1 MNDKKLTICAWCT
14 IVKLSIAIY
23 LRSGGNTMIF
33 SKLVEKM
40 SKEYSINIL
49 SLSDDL
55 EIQDVALIDNKH
67 ENSVKNT
74 LYFGY
79 DKQLKNRT
87 SAPAQCILAH
97 TENSSL
103 SIPNVGN
110 LALVDEAS
118 LFTVFNDA
126 KTLIETTRSK
136 GIFEELTAL
145 ADETHSIEAVLD
157 AASLRLGNSLLFC
170 DMNFKIIA
178 SSMSIP
184 VPDPLWKDNIKQGYC
199 SYEFIN
205 GVMELDSIR
214 NASQTTTA
222 VEVTCD
228 QSPYR
233 KLSSKVFHNRA
244 QVGFI
249 LMIEGDS
256 KLLPSHYEML
266 STVSSII
273 SYTIDYYA
281 PDLFE
286 GISLYQQ
293 ILYDL
298 LIGAPSKDIMP
309 RLSELHFPSKMLTL
323 FICPTRYLGRQ
334 HLKKYT
340 SKNLKRLIPGTH
352 VTYHKN
358 GIVAIIPIKNDAE
371 IDNEQLKLLDEFSQT
386 EHVRIGISNSFSS
399 IENFVSHF
407 EQANAALELGQ
418 KLNPNEL
425 ICRYLNYQVFDLFS
439 EVKNPDILGRFCH
452 PALAVLRQYDHNNKT
467 HLYETL
473 CVFLDNGCNIKL
485 TSEHLYIHRNSL
497 VYRLNRI
504 TEICH
509 IDLEDINTT
518 FLLRL
523 SFLIDSYN
531 RLNTVNTWR

>member
-1 MNDKKLTICAWCT
+1 
-14 IVKLSIAIY
+14 
-23 LRSGGNTMIF
+23 MIF

-40 SKEYSINIL
+40 SKDYTINVL
-49 SLSDDL
+49 SLNEDL

-67 ENSVKNT
+67 ENTLRHT

-79 DKQLKNRT
+79 DKQLINGT
-87 SAPAQCILAH
+87 SVPAQCILAH
-97 TENSSL
+97 TENSAVPL
-103 SIPNVGN
+103 QDADN
-110 LALVDEAS
+110 LALVDETS
-118 LFTVFNDA
+118 LFTIFNEA
-126 KTLIETTRSK
+126 KTLIETTRTK

-145 ADETHSIEAVLD
+145 ADKTHSIEAVLD
-157 AASLRLGNSLLFC
+157 AASVRLGNSLLFC

-178 SSMSIP
+178 SSISIP
-184 VPDPLWKDNIKQGYC
+184 VLDPLWKENIKQGYC

-205 GVMELDSIR
+205 GVKELESIR
-214 NASQTTTA
+214 NASQTAVA

-228 QSPYR
+228 KSPYR
-233 KLSSKVFHNRA
+233 KLSSKVFHNRV

-249 LMIEGDS
+249 LMIEGDN
-256 KLLPSHYEML
+256 KFLPSHYEML
-266 STVSSII
+266 STVSSVI
-273 SYTIDYYA
+273 SYTINYYA

-293 ILYDL
+293 LLYDL
-298 LIGAPSKDIMP
+298 LIGAPSKDILP
-309 RLSELHFPSKMLTL
+309 RLSELRFPSKMLTL
-323 FICPTRYLGRQ
+323 FIYPTRYLGRE
-334 HLKKYT
+334 HLKKHT
-340 SKNLKRLIPGTH
+340 SRNLKILIPGTH

-358 GIVAIIPIKNDAE
+358 GIVAIVPLKNDAE
-371 IDNEQLKLLDEFSQT
+371 MDTEQFELLKEFSKA
-386 EHVRIGISNSFSS
+386 EHAQIGISNSFSS

-407 EQANAALELGQ
+407 EQAYAALELGQ

-425 ICRYLNYQVFDLFS
+425 VYRYLNYQVFDLFS

-452 PALAVLRQYDHNNKT
+452 PALAVLRQYDHNNNT
-467 HLYETL
+467 NLYETL
-473 CVFLDNGCNIKL
+473 CIFLDNGCSVKF
-485 TSEHLYIHRNSL
+485 TSERLHLHRNSL

-504 TEICH
+504 TEICK
-509 IDLEDINTT
+509 IDLEDINTI

>member
-1 MNDKKLTICAWCT
+1 
-14 IVKLSIAIY
+14 
-23 LRSGGNTMIF
+23 MIF
-33 SKLVEKM
+33 SKLVGKM
-40 SKEYSINIL
+40 SKEYSIDIL
-49 SLSDDL
+49 SLSEDL

-67 ENSVKNT
+67 ENTIKNT

-87 SAPAQCILAH
+87 SAPTQCILAH
-97 TENSSL
+97 TENSSISL
-103 SIPNVGN
+103 PNVGN

-118 LFTVFNDA
+118 LFTIFNEA

-136 GIFEELTAL
+136 GIFQELTAL

-157 AASLRLGNSLLFC
+157 AASVRLGNSLLFC
-170 DMNFKIIA
+170 DMNFKIVA

-205 GVMELDSIR
+205 GVMELESIR

-293 ILYDL
+293 LLYDL

-309 RLSELHFPSKMLTL
+309 RLSELHFPSNMLTL
-323 FICPTRYLGRQ
+323 FISPTRYLGRE
-334 HLKKYT
+334 HLKKHT

-358 GIVAIIPIKNDAE
+358 GIVAIIPLKNNAE
-371 IDNEQLKLLDEFSQT
+371 IDNEQLELLNEFSRT

-399 IENFVSHF
+399 IENFVSHY
-407 EQANAALELGQ
+407 EQAYAALQLGQ
-418 KLNPNEL
+418 KLDPNEL
-425 ICRYLNYQVFDLFS
+425 LCRYLNYQVFDLFS

-452 PALAVLRQYDHNNKT
+452 PALAVLRQYDHNNNT

-473 CVFLDNGCNIKL
+473 CVFLDNGCSIKL
-485 TSEHLYIHRNSL
+485 TSESLYIHRNSL

-504 TEICH
+504 TEICQ
-509 IDLEDINTT
+509 IDLEDINTI

-523 SFLIDSYN
+523 SFMIDSYN
-531 RLNTVNTWR
+531 RLNTVKTWR

>member
-1 MNDKKLTICAWCT
+1 
-14 IVKLSIAIY
+14 
-23 LRSGGNTMIF
+23 MIF

-40 SKEYSINIL
+40 SKEYSIDIL
-49 SLSDDL
+49 SLSEDL

-67 ENSVKNT
+67 ENTIKNT

-79 DKQLKNRT
+79 DKQLRNGT
-87 SAPAQCILAH
+87 STPAQCILAH
-97 TENSSL
+97 TENSSISL
-103 SIPNVGN
+103 PSVGN

-118 LFTVFNDA
+118 LFTIFNEA
-126 KTLIETTRSK
+126 KTLIETTRRK

-157 AASLRLGNSLLFC
+157 AASVRLGNSLLFC

-184 VPDPLWKDNIKQGYC
+184 VLDPLWKDNIKQGYC

-205 GVMELDSIR
+205 GVMELESIR

-228 QSPYR
+228 KSPYR
-233 KLSSKVFHNRA
+233 KLSIKVFHNRA

-249 LMIEGDS
+249 LMIEGDN

-266 STVSSII
+266 STVSSVI
-273 SYTIDYYA
+273 SYTVDYYA

-293 ILYDL
+293 LLYDL

-309 RLSELHFPSKMLTL
+309 RLSELHFPSNMLTL
-323 FICPTRYLGRQ
+323 FICPTRYLGRE
-334 HLKKYT
+334 HLKKHT

-358 GIVAIIPIKNDAE
+358 GIVAIIPLKNNVE
-371 IDNEQLKLLDEFSQT
+371 IDNENLELLNEFSQT
-386 EHVRIGISNSFSS
+386 EHVRIGISNSFAS
-399 IENFVSHF
+399 IENFVSHY
-407 EQANAALELGQ
+407 EQAYAALELGQ

-425 ICRYLNYQVFDLFS
+425 VCRYLNYQVFDLFS

-452 PALAVLRQYDHNNKT
+452 PALAVLRQYDHNNNT

-473 CVFLDNGCNIKL
+473 CIFLDNGCNIKF

-504 TEICH
+504 KEICQL
-509 IDLEDINTT
+509 DLEDINTI

-523 SFLIDSYN
+523 SFMIDSYN